1 MPRKT
6 KKKGSAANTHVF
18 DNVTVRFWY
27 GGQFKHVRNGEMVY
41 KGGSYINFDVDP
53 DELCYWDLRDYGSKC
68 GLAHVDALFYQMPGL
83 NIEKGLRVIQGDAEV
98 LEMGKLAVVNRSI
111 VVYAVQFEREVG
123 EGSNAEV
130 VEVDVGNTSQK
141 STLLNADPKVT
152 ISKTTGKVLEKPPP
166 KLNKRK
172 KLTTRK
178 GPQTQVVKPSLTEED
193 ASTSPIKASTTSPK
207 KASIT
212 LPEKA
217 SDLPQKKTKKQTQ
230 PPLKITSETQPFTQN
245 QSLHLSQFPSLEFV
259 STGELPD
266 VNTDFNDEFEW
277 EDDRPESPLKWN
289 ELVADDESS
298 DDSDPLYDH
307 EYQKF
312 CEGGEFE
319 DDDEDDFQFEV
330 DESIEKEKEGDF
342 SLSDIDLEGEGEDL
356 EQTDF
361 FEDESDDIDDE
372 IIEARDRVKRVNT
385 KLLEIVKGLQEKV
398 CKEKE
403 KEKAV
408 DEEREF
414 EVDEERENS
423 VHEEV
428 ARDVN
433 LSDCDEDNDIDTP
446 PGSSDELEGKKG
458 ELVSHETDFSKFHW
472 KVGQRF
478 ANASDIKDAVTKYA
492 VLQGRDL
499 KYSVSWKNRQRLGVK
514 CVGECPFYLYFS
526 VHSRD
531 ATWLVKRVVGNHT
544 CNRNMNSNRQLK
556 SSWVARQLLDVFKA
570 RPHWPAKEIVD
581 TVRRSYRMI
590 VSRDFAYKVKYHA
603 HKMLHGSMKE
613 HYMKVERYLK
623 ALKEASLETVLDLVV
638 APQPQSSTPMFSR
651 MFTCFDGV
659 KQGWTAG
666 CRRVISVDAAFLKT
680 FLGGQILTAVSR
692 DPNEQMFPICW
703 AVVEGENN
711 LSWEWFF
718 NHLKNCLDLGQG
730 EGIAIISDEHQ
741 AILHAVSVV
750 LPKAE
755 HRHCARHIFALW
767 HRTYKGDEMKLLFW
781 KIAKAYNQADFNEA
795 MDELRQID
803 EEAALAIT
811 RYNPQ
816 FFCRAFLQ
824 EDIKSEAIT
833 NNMAE
838 TFNAYIINAR
848 TKHIIYMLEEIRVA
862 LMQRLVKKR
871 HEMEKWT
878 SLLCP
883 RIQARLEKE
892 KEKAADCEVLPS
904 SVSQFNVRYYLDQ
917 LNVDL
922 VARTCSCRKWNMVG
936 IPCCHA
942 IACIYFVNQEPE
954 VFVDECYKVETYK
967 KAYSGCIPP
976 CEGERYWP
984 RCPCNLDPPPIKIG
998 PGRPRKNR
1006 IKHPLENPKKPGS
1019 LSRAGV
1025 EMTCSICKKKGHNK
1039 RGCKDKDSV
1048 VPDEPAPKRPKGRPR
1063 KTAPSTDV
1071 TSHAPSTQATP
1082 TPTLTQTASSST
1094 PATQFAHHTATAQPT
1109 QLGRGGR
1116 MILGGQGARSVSQ
1129 SSTRGRSSAGR
1140 GSTTT
1145 SRGRGRGRGRAQPS
1159 GIGIMFA
1166 DDGSP
1171 IVTAPSTRP
1180 NTRSISQMQQ

>member
-385 KLLEIVKGLQEKV
+385 KLLEIVKGLQEK
-398 CKEKE
+398 
-403 KEKAV
+403 
-408 DEEREF
+408 
-414 EVDEERENS
+414 
-423 VHEEV
+423 
-428 ARDVN
+428 
-433 LSDCDEDNDIDTP
+433 
-446 PGSSDELEGKKG
+446 
-458 ELVSHETDFSKFHW
+458 
-472 KVGQRF
+472 
-478 ANASDIKDAVTKYA
+478 
-492 VLQGRDL
+492 
-499 KYSVSWKNRQRLGVK
+499 
-514 CVGECPFYLYFS
+514 
-526 VHSRD
+526 
-531 ATWLVKRVVGNHT
+531 
-544 CNRNMNSNRQLK
+544 
-556 SSWVARQLLDVFKA
+556 
-570 RPHWPAKEIVD
+570 
-581 TVRRSYRMI
+581 
-590 VSRDFAYKVKYHA
+590 
-603 HKMLHGSMKE
+603 
-613 HYMKVERYLK
+613 
-623 ALKEASLETVLDLVV
+623 
-638 APQPQSSTPMFSR
+638 
-651 MFTCFDGV
+651 
-659 KQGWTAG
+659 
-666 CRRVISVDAAFLKT
+666 
-680 FLGGQILTAVSR
+680 
-692 DPNEQMFPICW
+692 
-703 AVVEGENN
+703 
-711 LSWEWFF
+711 
-718 NHLKNCLDLGQG
+718 
-730 EGIAIISDEHQ
+730 
-741 AILHAVSVV
+741 
-750 LPKAE
+750 
-755 HRHCARHIFALW
+755 
-767 HRTYKGDEMKLLFW
+767 
-781 KIAKAYNQADFNEA
+781 
-795 MDELRQID
+795 
-803 EEAALAIT
+803 
-811 RYNPQ
+811 
-816 FFCRAFLQ
+816 
-824 EDIKSEAIT
+824 
-833 NNMAE
+833 
-838 TFNAYIINAR
+838 
-848 TKHIIYMLEEIRVA
+848 
-862 LMQRLVKKR
+862 
-871 HEMEKWT
+871 
-878 SLLCP
+878 
-883 RIQARLEKE
+883 
-892 KEKAADCEVLPS
+892 
-904 SVSQFNVRYYLDQ
+904 
-917 LNVDL
+917 
-922 VARTCSCRKWNMVG
+922 
-936 IPCCHA
+936 
-942 IACIYFVNQEPE
+942 
-954 VFVDECYKVETYK
+954 
-967 KAYSGCIPP
+967 
-976 CEGERYWP
+976 
-984 RCPCNLDPPPIKIG
+984 
-998 PGRPRKNR
+998 
-1006 IKHPLENPKKPGS
+1006 
-1019 LSRAGV
+1019 
-1025 EMTCSICKKKGHNK
+1025 
-1039 RGCKDKDSV
+1039 DSV

>member
-68 GLAHVDALFYQMPGL
+68 GLGHVDALFYQMPGL

-385 KLLEIVKGLQEKV
+385 KLLEIVKGLQEK
-398 CKEKE
+398 
-403 KEKAV
+403 
-408 DEEREF
+408 
-414 EVDEERENS
+414 
-423 VHEEV
+423 
-428 ARDVN
+428 
-433 LSDCDEDNDIDTP
+433 
-446 PGSSDELEGKKG
+446 
-458 ELVSHETDFSKFHW
+458 
-472 KVGQRF
+472 
-478 ANASDIKDAVTKYA
+478 
-492 VLQGRDL
+492 
-499 KYSVSWKNRQRLGVK
+499 
-514 CVGECPFYLYFS
+514 
-526 VHSRD
+526 
-531 ATWLVKRVVGNHT
+531 
-544 CNRNMNSNRQLK
+544 
-556 SSWVARQLLDVFKA
+556 
-570 RPHWPAKEIVD
+570 
-581 TVRRSYRMI
+581 
-590 VSRDFAYKVKYHA
+590 
-603 HKMLHGSMKE
+603 
-613 HYMKVERYLK
+613 
-623 ALKEASLETVLDLVV
+623 
-638 APQPQSSTPMFSR
+638 
-651 MFTCFDGV
+651 
-659 KQGWTAG
+659 
-666 CRRVISVDAAFLKT
+666 
-680 FLGGQILTAVSR
+680 
-692 DPNEQMFPICW
+692 
-703 AVVEGENN
+703 
-711 LSWEWFF
+711 
-718 NHLKNCLDLGQG
+718 
-730 EGIAIISDEHQ
+730 
-741 AILHAVSVV
+741 
-750 LPKAE
+750 
-755 HRHCARHIFALW
+755 
-767 HRTYKGDEMKLLFW
+767 
-781 KIAKAYNQADFNEA
+781 
-795 MDELRQID
+795 
-803 EEAALAIT
+803 
-811 RYNPQ
+811 
-816 FFCRAFLQ
+816 
-824 EDIKSEAIT
+824 
-833 NNMAE
+833 
-838 TFNAYIINAR
+838 
-848 TKHIIYMLEEIRVA
+848 
-862 LMQRLVKKR
+862 
-871 HEMEKWT
+871 
-878 SLLCP
+878 
-883 RIQARLEKE
+883 
-892 KEKAADCEVLPS
+892 
-904 SVSQFNVRYYLDQ
+904 
-917 LNVDL
+917 
-922 VARTCSCRKWNMVG
+922 
-936 IPCCHA
+936 
-942 IACIYFVNQEPE
+942 
-954 VFVDECYKVETYK
+954 
-967 KAYSGCIPP
+967 
-976 CEGERYWP
+976 
-984 RCPCNLDPPPIKIG
+984 
-998 PGRPRKNR
+998 
-1006 IKHPLENPKKPGS
+1006 
-1019 LSRAGV
+1019 
-1025 EMTCSICKKKGHNK
+1025 
-1039 RGCKDKDSV
+1039 
-1048 VPDEPAPKRPKGRPR
+1048 
-1063 KTAPSTDV
+1063 
-1071 TSHAPSTQATP
+1071 
-1082 TPTLTQTASSST
+1082 TASSST